1 MYALARPLKHC
12 SLLPHHH
19 PSFPTRE
26 EERGG
31 TEGENQVGTAGDW
44 GDTPH
49 CDVMHVLR
57 GLPYMTSA
65 QRGRGVEKYLKLA
78 DKQYIKFEQKGWGSK
93 NPKLLRTSYMEAPLR
108 HFHI

>member
-1 MYALARPLKHC
+1 MVQCTRSLARSNIAHFCPIII
-12 SLLPHHH
+12 LPSQ
-19 PSFPTRE
+19 PEKRRG
-26 EERGG
+26 ER
-31 TEGENQVGTAGDW
+31 ENQVGTAGDW

-78 DKQYIKFEQKGWGSK
+78 DKQYIKFGQKGWG
-93 NPKLLRTSYMEAPLR
+93 
-108 HFHI
+108 